1 MDIITLFGIGVGLSM
16 DALAISIANGAA
28 IKQCRFRHAF
38 LIAFAFGFAQFLMP
52 LIGWSLGSA
61 FLKTLQAYD
70 HWIAF
75 LLLLFVGVKMLKESR
90 ELKDNDEIKSCL
102 HLPTLVAMSV
112 ATSIDA
118 LAVGFSFACLKISIA
133 LPIVIIGLTTFTIC
147 LTGVYLGKIAG
158 HFLEKKLEIIGGL
171 VLIGIGTRILIEHLI
186 KNI

>member
-16 DALAISIANGAA
+16 DALAIAIANGAA

-61 FLKTLQAYD
+61 FLKILQNYD

-75 LLLLFVGVKMLKESR
+75 LLLLFVGGKMLYESR
-90 ELKDNDEIKSCL
+90 ELNDNNEFKSCL
-102 HLPTLVAMSV
+102 HIPTLVAMSV

-118 LAVGFSFACLKISIA
+118 LAVGFSFACLKIGIA
-133 LPIVIIGLTTFTIC
+133 LPIIIIGATTFTIC
-147 LTGVYLGKIAG
+147 LIGVYIGKFAG
-158 HFLEKKLEIIGGL
+158 HFLEKKLEIVGGI
-171 VLIGIGTRILIEHLI
+171 VLIAIGLRILLEHLTKHI
-186 KNI
+186 